1 MRKTILLLAL
11 ALSLAGLPAAA
22 QQQRDFLTADEVDH
36 LREIQEPNE
45 RLKLYVQFGR
55 QRVDQLDQL
64 AAKEKTGRSAIMH
77 DLLED
82 YSKIIEAIDA
92 VADDALGRK
101 VAIDIGIKAVSEG
114 EKEMLAHLQKIN
126 DSKPKDLARYEFVLR
141 DAIDTTQDSIE
152 LNEED
157 LQQRAGSIEAKGKKE
172 KAERKESMTPAE
184 AEERKAEEKKAPPAR
199 KAPTLRRPGEATP
212 PTLGR

>member
-1 MRKTILLLAL
+1 MRKSILLLAL
-11 ALSLAGLPAAA
+11 AFPLAALPLAA

-36 LREIQEPNE
+36 LREVQEPNE
-45 RLKLYVQFGR
+45 RLKLYVHFGR
-55 QRVDQLDQL
+55 QRIDQLDQL
-64 AAKEKTGRSAIMH
+64 VAKEKAGRSAIIH

-114 EKEMLAHLQKIN
+114 EKEMLAHLQKIS

-157 LQQRAGSIEAKGKKE
+157 LGQRASTIEAKDKKE

-184 AEERKAEEKKAPPAR
+184 AEDRKAEEKKAPPAR
-199 KAPTLRRPGEATP
+199 KAPTLRRPGEAAP
-212 PTLGR
+212 PTLGK

>member
-1 MRKTILLLAL
+1 MRKSILLLAL
-11 ALSLAGLPAAA
+11 ALPLTA
-22 QQQRDFLTADEVDH
+22 QQRDFLTADEVDH
-36 LREIQEPNE
+36 LREVQEPNE
-45 RLKLYVQFGR
+45 RLKLYVLFGR
-55 QRVDQLDQL
+55 QRIDQLDQL
-64 AAKEKTGRSAIMH
+64 VAKDKAGRSAIMH

-101 VAIDIGIKAVSEG
+101 VALDVGIKAVSEG
-114 EKEMLAHLQKIN
+114 EKEMLAHLKKIS

-157 LQQRAGSIEAKGKKE
+157 LQQRASTIEAKDKKE

-184 AEERKAEEKKAPPAR
+184 AEERKAEEKKNPPPR
-199 KAPTLRRPGEATP
+199 KAPTLRRPGEAAP
-212 PTLGR
+212 PTLGK

>member
-1 MRKTILLLAL
+1 MRKPILLVAL
-11 ALSLAGLPAAA
+11 ALPLAA

-36 LREIQEPNE
+36 LREVQEPNE
-45 RLKLYVQFGR
+45 RLKLYVLFGR
-55 QRVDQLDQL
+55 QRIDQLDQL
-64 AAKEKTGRSAIMH
+64 VAKDKAGRSAIMH

-101 VAIDIGIKAVSEG
+101 VALDAGIKAVSEG
-114 EKEMLAHLQKIN
+114 EKEMLAHLKKIG

-141 DAIDTTQDSIE
+141 DAIDTTEDSIE

-157 LQQRAGSIEAKGKKE
+157 LQQRASTIETKDKRE

-184 AEERKAEEKKAPPAR
+184 AEERKAEEKKNPPAR
-199 KAPTLRRPGEATP
+199 KAPTLRRPGEAAP